1 MTAMRLVGNGHKVPP
16 HARVQEDPG
25 EYLIELDV
33 SDFTESE
40 LTIDVLGPLV
50 TVRGDQLETKE
61 DEGLA
66 FRLRERL
73 EESFRLPDDVAID
86 RIKAFYEHGTLELH
100 APRRPLRP
108 HTVAIEHKFSLVNPD
123 AAAC

>member
-1 MTAMRLVGNGHKVPP
+1 MGAMRLVGNGHKLPP
-16 HARVQEDPG
+16 HARLQEDPD
-25 EYLIELDV
+25 EYLVELDV

-40 LTIDVLGPLV
+40 LTLTVLGRLV
-50 TVRGDQLETKE
+50 TVRGNQLETKE

-66 FRLRERL
+66 FRLHERL
-73 EESFRLPDDVAID
+73 EESFRVPDDAAID
-86 RIKAFYEHGTLELH
+86 RLAAFYQHGTLELH
-100 APRRPLRP
+100 APRRPLVP